1 MRSLDAEPVH
11 HKFPAEGTD
20 DPRPEFMRRLRESL
34 PADGSVVV
42 FNAQFELGRLAKC
55 SDLLPEFRPW
65 VNGIKRRVVDLL
77 LPFRGLVITHIF
89 ELVLDS

>member
-1 MRSLDAEPVH
+1 
-11 HKFPAEGTD
+11 
-20 DPRPEFMRRLRESL
+20 
-34 PADGSVVV
+34 VVV